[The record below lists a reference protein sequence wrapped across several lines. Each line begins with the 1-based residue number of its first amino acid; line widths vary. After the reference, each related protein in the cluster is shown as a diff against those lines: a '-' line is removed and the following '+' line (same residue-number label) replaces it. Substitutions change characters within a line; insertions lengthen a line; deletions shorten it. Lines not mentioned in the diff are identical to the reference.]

1 MSALKYKPLV
11 PSRVQYLVIHQSG
24 AENEEGVTAADIDR
38 VHRLRGLLQI
48 GYHYVIRRDGTV
60 EPGRPLEIPGAHA
73 RGFNQFSVGVCLIG
87 SLGEEPT
94 LAQRRALAELANQL
108 AKNYPAITPVGHQEL
123 TGGSKACP
131 GFDVKP
137 SLYGYICT

>member
-11 PSRVQYLVIHQSG
+11 PSRVKYLVLHQSG
-24 AENEEGVTAADIDR
+24 AEHEEGETAADIDR
-38 VHRLRGLLQI
+38 AHRLRGLLQI

-60 EPGRPLEIPGAHA
+60 EPGRPLEIPGAHV

-87 SLGEEPT
+87 KAGEKPT
-94 LAQRRALAELANQL
+94 DAQVLAIMVLANQL
-108 AKNYPAITPVGHQEL
+108 AENYPAIVPVGHQEL

-131 GFDVKP
+131 GFDVQS
-137 SLYGYICT
+137 SLSGYICT